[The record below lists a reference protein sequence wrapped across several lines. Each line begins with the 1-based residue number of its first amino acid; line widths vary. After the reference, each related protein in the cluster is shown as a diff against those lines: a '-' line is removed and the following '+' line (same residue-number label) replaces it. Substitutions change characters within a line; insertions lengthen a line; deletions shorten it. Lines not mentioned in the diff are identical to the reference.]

1 MSIKA
6 QLVQTLNRLDALSL
20 RERVMLLLGV
30 PLLLLAGAEWL
41 LFDPARKAAAVSR
54 KQGEQLQVEL
64 KALSGVLAAQ
74 PAPAPLPGADQLL
87 KQRNE
92 LQDEI
97 DAARSITGIANQTVD
112 WGTVVRATVAGT
124 PGLTLTQLKTMPAE
138 LVFGPSMV
146 KPGGAQAAS
155 ASAPQ
160 PAAPVESI
168 YRHRAELTVKGE
180 FGALLE
186 YVQSLQRLPGELRW
200 ERLQLGVAAYPQAS
214 VQLTL
219 YTLSNR
225 AETPFN

>member
-1 MSIKA
+1 MAIKA
-6 QLVQTLNRLDALSL
+6 QLSQTLNRLEALSL
-20 RERVMLLLGV
+20 RERVMLLVGV

-41 LFDPARKAAAVSR
+41 LFDPARKAAVESR
-54 KQGEQLQVEL
+54 KTGEQLQVEL
-64 KALSGVLAAQ
+64 KALTGVLAAQ
-74 PAPAPLPGADQLL
+74 PAPAALPAADQLL

-92 LQDEI
+92 LLEQI
-97 DAARSITGIANQTVD
+97 DAARSITGVAKDTVD

-124 PGLTLTQLKTMPAE
+124 QGLTLTQLKTMPAE

-146 KPGGAQAAS
+146 KPGIAS
-155 ASAPQ
+155 PGPASAPR
-160 PAAPVESI
+160 PTAAVESI

-180 FGALLE
+180 FSALLE
-186 YVQSLQRLPGELRW
+186 YVQALQRLPGELRW